1 MRFASVAAKGW
12 LYNVIKRGLS
22 NHSQENAPSLKRKLR
37 SLYKLIHPD
46 LTTHPEAK
54 VLSFYHISPP

>member
-1 MRFASVAAKGW
+1 MRFTSVAAKGW
-12 LYNVIKRGLS
+12 LYNVFRRGLS
-22 NHSQENAPSLKRKLR
+22 NHSQETAPSLKGKLR

-54 VLSFYHISPP
+54 VRSLYRVSPP